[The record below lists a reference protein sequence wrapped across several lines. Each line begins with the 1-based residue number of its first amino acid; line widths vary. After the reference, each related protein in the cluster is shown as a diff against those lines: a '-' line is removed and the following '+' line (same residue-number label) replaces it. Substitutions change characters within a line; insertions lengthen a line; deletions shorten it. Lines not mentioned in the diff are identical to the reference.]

1 MAKHRTRIGPIHDF
15 RAARRARAAYGDGMF
30 AFTQPVNTDRA
41 YAGPSYG
48 DGMFAFTQPVN
59 TDRAYAGVNYAD
71 GGMFFTQPVGM
82 GNVGPAPGIFQHAGY
97 GAAPQPLRG
106 KPSVKATAAA
116 KTATEEEKK
125 AARQAGRASRQ
136 SSRAQTETRRGA
148 ATASREVVSRFEEAA
163 RKYGETLFW
172 KNFWSRPSTLA
183 GTKFTTSSATLKAA
197 DEQKFSDAKAALNA
211 AREELLRGV
220 PAFAAGGTGGLPTDR
235 AGRALLAYETALQN
249 DGFYKVA
256 FRNATNLNKRKPSK
270 AVYDAIWRDSI
281 DAYKTGKVSK
291 DLAANIARAYILA
304 DMESSWDLGNLEWRR
319 NKPTSQKFS
328 TANLA
333 WAALATAA
341 PTGGTSLLAALGG
354 AYALPSAELSDG
366 KTWYFWTAEARK
378 EWVEYDRASSLPDA
392 VMSGAF
398 KNQLKADRSVQEAAK
413 ASLPSRFATAKSE
426 WEAARKEHVE
436 KAVTE
441 QRATLQQEQA
451 GRDTESRAKQA
462 ENLIPAVRD
471 AGALALSKRAGAEAA
486 ALVGDVALT
495 TTASNEATAAAN
507 AAQNGAARIIALAN
521 AAAGF
526 AAASGGTG
534 AAANDR
540 AKAAREEAEQLAADA
555 LTSAEAAFGQI
566 AAAQAKADAMK
577 AEADAE
583 AQRRAASDAQVAVND
598 AQARLARGEITQ
610 AEYDA
615 IVARA
620 QTIQNEADRLGQVAD
635 QKKAEADSVLAAV
648 TPEGAMTVSDDAPVA
663 SQEGFFSKYKTEIA
677 IAAAVGGV
685 GIALWLRNRNKG

>member
-15 RAARRARAAYGDGMF
+15 RTARRARAAYGDGMF

-41 YAGPSYG
+41 YG

-59 TDRAYAGVNYAD
+59 TDRAYAD

-125 AARQAGRASRQ
+125 AARQAGREARQ
-136 SSRAQTETRRGA
+136 SSRAQTETRRSA
-148 ATASREVVSRFEEAA
+148 VTASREVVARFEEAA

-172 KNFWSRPSTLA
+172 KNFWSRPSALA

-256 FRNATNLNKRKPSK
+256 FRNATDLNKRKPSK
-270 AVYDAIWRDSI
+270 AVYDAIKRDALDLYAKDSI
-281 DAYKTGKVSK
+281 SK
-291 DLAANIARAYILA
+291 DLAKNIVRAYILA
-304 DMESSWDLGNLEWRR
+304 DMESSWDADNAEWGITTRPNIPRSTKAENVTYTDPRTGRR
-319 NKPTSQKFS
+319 VTVSLSYSSANNYNATRYYYLPPAPPTDTHFS
-328 TANLA
+328 AWVNWDKANSK
-333 WAALATAA
+333 
-341 PTGGTSLLAALGG
+341 G
-354 AYALPSAELSDG
+354 
-366 KTWYFWTAEARK
+366 EA
-378 EWVEYDRASSLPDA
+378 VRAA

-398 KNQLKADRSVQEAAK
+398 KNQLKADRSVQEALK
-413 ASLPSRFATAKSE
+413 ASLPSRFATARSE

-495 TTASNEATAAAN
+495 TTTSNEATAAAN
-507 AAQNGAARIIALAN
+507 AAQNGSARIIALAN

-583 AQRRAASDAQVAVND
+583 AQRRAASDAQVAAND

-648 TPEGAMTVSDDAPVA
+648 TPEGAMTVSEEAPVA
-663 SQEGFFSKYKTEIA
+663 SKEGFLSKYKTEIA

-685 GIALWLRNRNKG
+685 GIALWLRNRNKGK